1 MRPEQYQSNTTASLR
16 AFHSLSAVQAREL
29 EQGMALVPGTW
40 EIDRQEGYDGHLTLV
55 ISSAEPACDVVFAV
69 WRSGAELQMSMMRG
83 DEQVAVQGFSS
94 IEAVLLAIH
103 SSIDQADAPFPAC
116 AQARLV

>member
-16 AFHSLSAVQAREL
+16 AFYSLSNTQAREL
-29 EQGMALVPGTW
+29 ELGMALIPGTW

-55 ISSAEPACDVVFAV
+55 ISSADTACDVVFAV
-69 WRSGAELQMSMMRG
+69 WRSGAELQMSTMRG

-94 IEAVLLAIH
+94 VPAVLLTIQ
-103 SSIDQADAPFPAC
+103 SSIDQASAPFPART
-116 AQARLV
+116 QTRLV